1 MRITLIQVFAGLTN
15 VRLLCIMFLIG
26 GQWKGHAQPRKGVRA
41 SVQRVISLT
50 TYFYKVHTEGGER
63 MDVNTIMQL
72 VTTLGFPIVCCIAL
86 FWRMIKSDENHKE
99 EMEKLSEALNNNTLA
114 INKLNERLNH
124 GEN

>member
-1 MRITLIQVFAGLTN
+1 
-15 VRLLCIMFLIG
+15 MFLTG

-50 TYFYKVHTEGGER
+50 AYFYKVLAEGGET
-63 MDVNTIMQL
+63 MDVNTVIQL

-99 EMEKLSEALNNNTLA
+99 EMDKLSEALNNNTLA
-114 INKLNERLNH
+114 INKLNERLHN

>member
-1 MRITLIQVFAGLTN
+1 MCMSYGILS
-15 VRLLCIMFLIG
+15 LIG

-41 SVQRVISLT
+41 SVQRVISLST
-50 TYFYKVHTEGGER
+50 CLYIGDGRGGET
-63 MDVNTIMQL
+63 MDVNTIIQL

-99 EMEKLSEALNNNTLA
+99 EMDKLSEALNNNTLA

>member
-1 MRITLIQVFAGLTN
+1 MRIALIQVFAWLTN
-15 VRLLCIMFLIG
+15 VRIWYTMFLTG

-50 TYFYKVHTEGGER
+50 TYFYKVLTEGGGS
-63 MDVNTIMQL
+63 MDVNTVMQL

-99 EMEKLSEALNNNTLA
+99 EMDKLSEALNNNTLA
-114 INKLNERLNH
+114 INKLNERLHN
-124 GEN
+124 GED

>member
-1 MRITLIQVFAGLTN
+1 MVYN
-15 VRLLCIMFLIG
+15 VLDR
-26 GQWKGHAQPRKGVRA
+26 WSVEGHAQPRKGVRA

-50 TYFYKVHTEGGER
+50 TYFYKVLRKGGET
-63 MDVNTIMQL
+63 MDVNTVMQL

>member
-1 MRITLIQVFAGLTN
+1 MVYN
-15 VRLLCIMFLIG
+15 VLDR
-26 GQWKGHAQPRKGVRA
+26 WSVEGHAQPRKGVRA

-50 TYFYKVHTEGGER
+50 TYFYKVLRKGGET
-63 MDVNTIMQL
+63 MDVNTVMQL

-114 INKLNERLNH
+114 NNKMNERLHN

>member
-1 MRITLIQVFAGLTN
+1 MCMTYG
-15 VRLLCIMFLIG
+15 IMSVIARERPCTAPEGRPCVSAAHDF
-26 GQWKGHAQPRKGVRA
+26 PSFSSFRKG
-41 SVQRVISLT
+41 
-50 TYFYKVHTEGGER
+50 GET
-63 MDVNTIMQL
+63 MDVNTIIQL

-114 INKLNERLNH
+114 INKLNERLHN

>member
-1 MRITLIQVFAGLTN
+1 ME
-15 VRLLCIMFLIG
+15 
-26 GQWKGHAQPRKGVRA
+26 GHAQPRKGVRA

-50 TYFYKVHTEGGER
+50 TYFYKVLTEGGGT
-63 MDVNTIMQL
+63 MDVNTVMQL

>member
-1 MRITLIQVFAGLTN
+1 MCMAYG
-15 VRLLCIMFLIG
+15 IMSVIARERPCTAPEGRPCVSAAHDF
-26 GQWKGHAQPRKGVRA
+26 PSFSSFRKG
-41 SVQRVISLT
+41 
-50 TYFYKVHTEGGER
+50 GET

-99 EMEKLSEALNNNTLA
+99 EMDKLSEALNNNTLA